1 MKDTH
6 TTAKNDQAE
15 QIDKATR
22 RVMDKVIVIGMSK
35 KQKKEF
41 RGGLVR
47 KLTQRPPAR

>member
-15 QIDKATR
+15 QTDKATR

-35 KQKKEF
+35 KQEKAF
-41 RGGLVR
+41 RGGLER
-47 KLTQRPPAR
+47 KLTQRPPTR